1 MKVAPSGSKLRK
13 IKHLRVSNKI
23 SINSAFSRFLA
34 NVRVMS
40 ERIMRM
46 HFCRAWKHNDSSRF
60 WFVALA
66 RVYYMLHTQ
75 GMRFPRARSAR
86 TQFFT
91 FLRSSLRTR
100 EQRLAHSLA
109 VFFQGPIG
117 LDGPKGDPVSSPHN
131 LHFNFGVTSARN

>member
-1 MKVAPSGSKLRK
+1 MAIYQFRDMTPASNMKVAPSGSKLRR
-13 IKHLRVSNKI
+13 IKHSRVPNKF
-23 SINSAFSRFLA
+23 SINSTSSRF
-34 NVRVMS
+34 S
-40 ERIMRM
+40 SRM
-46 HFCRAWKHNDSSRF
+46 HASHQRGSCECTFVAPGSITDSSRF

-100 EQRLAHSLA
+100 ERRLALT
-109 VFFQGPIG
+109 G
-117 LDGPKGDPVSSPHN
+117 
-131 LHFNFGVTSARN
+131 GVLSGTHRLGRAQR